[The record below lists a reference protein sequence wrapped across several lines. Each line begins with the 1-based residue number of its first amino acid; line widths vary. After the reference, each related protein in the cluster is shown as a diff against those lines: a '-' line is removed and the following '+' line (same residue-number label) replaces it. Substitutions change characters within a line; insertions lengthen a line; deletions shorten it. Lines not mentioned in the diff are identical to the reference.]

1 MANTFLNTGR
11 TVSMATSN
19 PQANVEQVN
28 SQSTVQPVQNN
39 VNSTVGQPQTQGQ
52 INPITIPIQIQPQI
66 AQTGQSQTTSVQ
78 PGTNLQTNNIQ
89 QNNAPTPQTYQGTN
103 QSSNTVDFNQIYS
116 AYNQAV
122 GNTNNNTN
130 TMSSGIKKTSL
141 GTTIVTPT
149 ALNLNTVEGQYQSAY
164 ADTVNGLISEM
175 LTQMK
180 NGFSYDPTQDNA
192 LKMASEYAANSTLQS
207 LAGSGV
213 LNSSSTAERVARI
226 VSELIPTY
234 EEKAHNRW
242 TEYLGQLADTAQIVM
257 NFDSQQFEY
266 WKDAKDR
273 DFKEKEFE
281 YQKQQDKL
289 ENAWKRVD
297 ELGYVDN
304 EASTILGVAVGTL
317 SGEARQAKEQ
327 REFELQKMREQAQI
341 EYENDKA
348 LYQLKAQLDLENDKA
363 LYEYKSNIDFNNEK
377 ALYDYKSSI
386 DYNNQKSLYDYK
398 SSIDFNNEKTLYDYK
413 SNLETQ
419 KSKELAENEYILAQK
434 YGTSSSNNTTSLST
448 YKDIIN
454 NRYASYDDYSKKYT
468 IKNNQDKQT
477 VYNFI
482 KTEYSEGRMS
492 FNDAKSLIFNYGL
505 EESGKQAS
513 VSKKGNTIYVVRGN
527 DSYSL
532 NVTSGTDKNTVLK
545 WGNNLGVDLSNYV

>member
-66 AQTGQSQTTSVQ
+66 AQTGQSQTMSVQ

-149 ALNLNTVEGQYQSAY
+149 AVNLNTVEGQYQSAY

-398 SSIDFNNEKTLYDYK
+398 SSIDFNNEKSLYEYK

-468 IKNNQDKQT
+468 IKNNQDKQA

-532 NVTSGTDKNTVLK
+532 NVTPGTDKNTVLK

>member
-39 VNSTVGQPQTQGQ
+39 VNNPVVQNQSQGQ

-66 AQTGQSQTTSVQ
+66 AQAGQPQTTFVQ
-78 PGTNLQTNNIQ
+78 PSTNLQTNNTQ
-89 QNNAPTPQTYQGTN
+89 QVEPNNAPTPQNYQGTN
-103 QSSNTVDFNQIYS
+103 QPNNVVDFNQIYS
-116 AYNQAV
+116 SYNQAV

-130 TMSSGIKKTSL
+130 IMSSGIKKTSL

-149 ALNLNTVEGQYQSAY
+149 STNLNTVQGQYQSAY

-180 NGFSYDPTQDNA
+180 NGFSYNPTQDTA
-192 LKMASEYAANSTLQS
+192 LKLASEYAANSTLQS

-234 EEKAHNRW
+234 EEKAHDRW
-242 TEYLGQLADTAQIVM
+242 TEYLGQLASTAQIVM
-257 NFDSQQFEY
+257 NYDSQQFEY

-304 EASTILGVAVGTL
+304 EASIILGVAVGTL

-348 LYQLKAQLDLENDKA
+348 LYQLKSQLDLENDKA
-363 LYEYKSNIDFNNEK
+363 LYQYKSNIDFNNEK
-377 ALYDYKSSI
+377 ALYEYK
-386 DYNNQKSLYDYK
+386 
-398 SSIDFNNEKTLYDYK
+398 T
-413 SNLETQ
+413 NLDTQ
-419 KSKELAENEYILAQK
+419 KSKDLAENEYKLAQK
-434 YGTSSSNNTTSLST
+434 YGSTSSKNTTNLST
-448 YKDIIN
+448 YQNIIN
-454 NRYASYDDYSKKYT
+454 NRWADYDEFTKKYT
-468 IKNNQDKQT
+468 VSDNNSL
-477 VYNFI
+477 YNYLVS
-482 KTEYSEGRMS
+482 EYSSGRMS
-492 FNDAKSLIFNYGL
+492 SSDLANLTAMYNVTQPTGADTAKQKRLEYLKSL
-505 EESGKQAS
+505 EQ
-513 VSKKGNTIYVVRGN
+513 
-527 DSYSL
+527 
-532 NVTSGTDKNTVLK
+532 
-545 WGNNLGVDLSNYV
+545 